1 VRNDTESLAGT
12 GLPRYALPLAVT
24 SLGTLQLT
32 DTRPRGQEGSML
44 VQEEPLLKLMQLA
57 HLPNDALLCQ
67 ENGSV
72 RYKRY
77 SDRKS
82 HDVLARVEFD
92 ARGYPRIP
100 PTTDRVS
107 V

>member
-1 VRNDTESLAGT
+1 MESLAGT

-44 VQEEPLLKLMQLA
+44 VQEAPLLKLMQLV

-72 RYKRY
+72 RYKRH

-82 HDVLARVEFD
+82 HLMFWQGSSSMPEGIL
-92 ARGYPRIP
+92 GYRQQL
-100 PTTDRVS
+100 T
-107 V
+107 